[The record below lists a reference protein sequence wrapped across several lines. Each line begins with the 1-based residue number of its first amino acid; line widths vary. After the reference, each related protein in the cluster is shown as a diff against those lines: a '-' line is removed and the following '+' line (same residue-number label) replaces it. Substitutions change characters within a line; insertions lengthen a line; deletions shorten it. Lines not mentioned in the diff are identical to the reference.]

1 MPAFPPR
8 STDNLDGP
16 TDLEFIQEALT
27 ATGRLP
33 CKRPN
38 LGMPA
43 HFTFENMENLYVER
57 HGAGWVANI
66 QFREVPEGQPDCIG
80 TPNAAP
86 FDDKEEA
93 LMNGMAL
100 VCLLATG
107 SPELPFVKVG
117 KNLVVPGYRA

>member
-1 MPAFPPR
+1 MPAFSPR
-8 STDNLDGP
+8 SSDNLDGP
-16 TDLEFIQEALT
+16 THLEFIRQALT

-33 CKRPN
+33 CKRPS

-57 HGAGWVANI
+57 HGAGWIANI
-66 QFREVPEGQPDCIG
+66 QFRKVPKGQPDCVG
-80 TPNAAP
+80 TPDAAP
-86 FDDKEEA
+86 FEDKEQA
-93 LMNGMAL
+93 LMTGMAL

-117 KNLVVPGYRA
+117 KNLVVPAYGA